1 MTKVTDLLKLKNDA
15 SEDAIVKSIE
25 EEQAAIACSLDDP
38 DGCEMCSG

>member
-1 MTKVTDLLKLKNDA
+1 VDKNITEQPA
-15 SEDAIVKSIE
+15 SNVQDAIVKSIE